1 MRYKLDEFKIATQ
14 RAGKRWKLV
23 DISWRSGVGI
33 EPTLDGTRGSGYVL
47 PALSA
52 DIARQMAYVVRG
64 KQHLILGRT

>member
-33 EPTLDGTRGSGYVL
+33 EPTLDGVTAQQRF
-47 PALSA
+47 
-52 DIARQMAYVVRG
+52 
-64 KQHLILGRT
+64 